1 MMKPVWVWIM
11 QVMEREATAC
21 FHRELR
27 IQVVPQTFPNP
38 RLGSWDFTLPLSPPS
53 HPSTNTQLMSPS
65 PCIRAS
71 KDKSKVTLE
80 EKDTTAQENA
90 NSDNV

>member
-1 MMKPVWVWIM
+1 M

-38 RLGSWDFTLPLSPPS
+38 RLGSWDFTLPLVPPS
-53 HPSTNTQLMSPS
+53 HPSTITQLVSPT
-65 PCIRAS
+65 PCIRSS
-71 KDKSKVTLE
+71 KEKSKVTIE
-80 EKDTTAQENA
+80 AKDTKAQENLT
-90 NSDNV
+90 SENV

>member
-1 MMKPVWVWIM
+1 M
-11 QVMEREATAC
+11 C
-21 FHRELR
+21 
-27 IQVVPQTFPNP
+27 PNP
-38 RLGSWDFTLPLSPPS
+38 RLGSWDFTLPLAPPS
-53 HPSTNTQLMSPS
+53 HPSTHTQLMSKS

>member
-1 MMKPVWVWIM
+1 
-11 QVMEREATAC
+11 MEKEATAC
-21 FHRELR
+21 FHRECG
-27 IQVVPQTFPNP
+27 IQVVLQTCPNP
-38 RLGSWDFTLPLSPPS
+38 RLGSWDFTLPLAPPS
-53 HPSTNTQLMSPS
+53 HPSTNTQLMSKS